1 MKKRLKRQL
10 MDLTIVSKIF
20 LETVKYFE
28 SATWDREGHDED
40 WEEEAAAARLR
51 SHAAHISGDIRY
63 RVGDDLQTFQII
75 FPLN

>member
-1 MKKRLKRQL
+1 MIARLNDCLKNIFRNR
-10 MDLTIVSKIF
+10 KIF
-20 LETVKYFE
+20 LRSKLD

-63 RVGDDLQTFQII
+63 RLGDDLQTFQII